1 MTRAEI
7 FLTVNVVNKVVDYV
21 SWGFI
26 AVFAAPTILIM
37 ASWSSLPGDTMYGVK
52 RSFEQVLL
60 AVVRPSYDAQASL
73 NSHYTKRRL
82 EEAKTLL
89 ASRQSSEGLSQ
100 LSAQVQATKVMI
112 EKAPTVEKKRE
123 AAKQYITTLQGVS
136 KELKAQQTK
145 ARVRPT
151 AKPVKRQF
159 APDTSAQQLQANL
172 QMQLDQ
178 VLALQAELQRQA
190 QQQPQSQQLL
200 AQLTQ
205 QAQQLQALQQQVAAQ
220 PANAPASAEIQAIAE
235 QLSESQQET
244 ETIAK
249 QITEVEVT
257 PTQEEEVIDTS
268 ITDADDE
275 IQEVI
280 EELEV
285 IAAQSAPPSIMEQE
299 DEGNNGQ
306 RGNGDRNDN
315 EESIQEEQN
324 GNSGNNNNSGES
336 ENP

>member
-1 MTRAEI
+1 M
-7 FLTVNVVNKVVDYV
+7 NKAVDYL

-26 AVFAAPTILIM
+26 AIFAAPTVLIM

-52 RSFEQVLL
+52 RSFEQTLL
-60 AVVRPSYDAQASL
+60 AVARPSYDAQASL

-89 ASRQSSEGLSQ
+89 ASRQSSEGLSL

-112 EKAPTVEKKRE
+112 DKAPTVEKKRE

-136 KELKAQQTK
+136 NELKAQQVKIRT
-145 ARVRPT
+145 RPT

-178 VLALQAELQRQA
+178 ILALQEELQRQA
-190 QQQPQSQQLL
+190 QLQPQSQQLL

-205 QAQQLQALQQQVAAQ
+205 QAQQLHALQQQVAAQ

-235 QLSESQQET
+235 QLSQSQQET
-244 ETIAK
+244 EAIAE
-249 QITEVEVT
+249 QITNVAVT
-257 PTQEEEVIDTS
+257 PSSEGEMDETA
-268 ITDADDE
+268 ITDVDDE

-285 IAAQSAPPSIMEQE
+285 IASQASQPDTTEQE
-299 DEGNNGQ
+299 DGEDNGDQGRGNN
-306 RGNGDRNDN
+306 RSNSDGNNQGRQDDNND
-315 EESIQEEQN
+315 
-324 GNSGNNNNSGES
+324 NSGNNNGDGGNSPD
-336 ENP
+336 N

>member
-1 MTRAEI
+1 
-7 FLTVNVVNKVVDYV
+7 VNKAFDYL

-52 RSFEQVLL
+52 RSFEQTLL
-60 AVVRPSYDAQASL
+60 AVARPSYDAQASL

-89 ASRQSSEGLSQ
+89 ASRQSYEGLSL

-136 KELKAQQTK
+136 NELKAQQVKTK
-145 ARVRPT
+145 ARPT

-178 VLALQAELQRQA
+178 VLALQAELQ
-190 QQQPQSQQLL
+190 QQSQQSLSQQSQQLQ
-200 AQLTQ
+200 AQLAL
-205 QAQQLQALQQQVAAQ
+205 QAQQLRALQQQAAAQ

-235 QLSESQQET
+235 QLSVSQQET
-244 ETIAK
+244 ETIAE
-249 QITEVEVT
+249 QITDVVVA
-257 PTQEEEVIDTS
+257 PPSGGVVNDTS
-268 ITDADDE
+268 ITDVDDE

-280 EELEV
+280 DELEI
-285 IAAQSAPPSIMEQE
+285 IASQPDITEQE
-299 DEGNNGQ
+299 DGEDNGDQGRGNN
-306 RGNGDRNDN
+306 RSNSDGNNQGRQDDNNDN
-315 EESIQEEQN
+315 N
-324 GNSGNNNNSGES
+324 GNNNGDGGNSPD
-336 ENP
+336 N

>member
-1 MTRAEI
+1 M
-7 FLTVNVVNKVVDYV
+7 NKVVDYV

-60 AVVRPSYDAQASL
+60 TMVRPSYDAQASL

-178 VLALQAELQRQA
+178 VLALQAELQRQS
-190 QQQPQSQQLL
+190 QQSLSQQSQQLQ
-200 AQLTQ
+200 AQLAL
-205 QAQQLQALQQQVAAQ
+205 QAQQLRALQQQAAAQ

-244 ETIAK
+244 ETIAE

-285 IAAQSAPPSIMEQE
+285 IAAQSAPPSIMEEE

-315 EESIQEEQN
+315 DENIQEEQN